1 MSLRPYC
8 AMVRAYYGIDGDGK
22 ILSLKERHL
31 KTAFSTRMMK
41 QPPVDLPML
50 LLTYLGI
57 DMSNKIERDVMDMRK
72 EFTFKGY
79 TFALGI
85 IDNANYSVGLLSW
98 PGLKDFTTEEL
109 RKYRYVMFQAQAEIT
124 KMQNDIDRVLRES
137 LLD

>member
-1 MSLRPYC
+1 M
-8 AMVRAYYGIDGDGK
+8 
-22 ILSLKERHL
+22 SLKERHL

-41 QPPVDLPML
+41 QPPIDLPML

-57 DMSNKIERDVMDMRK
+57 DMSNKIGESVMEMRK
-72 EFTFKGY
+72 EFHFKEY
-79 TFALGI
+79 TFAIGV
-85 IDNANYSVGLLSW
+85 IDNSNYSVGLLSW
-98 PGLKDFTTEEL
+98 PGIRSFTPEEL